1 MLQGTHSGQLFSD
14 LFSDLV
20 FLSNSCEGSNWT
32 VEDLEELP
40 VVEQIPILHR
50 LDHSVSVQRVAHL
63 GARAVTRIF
72 DVIVP
77 PPTNNTGLPI

>member
-50 LDHSVSVQRVAHL
+50 LDHSVSAQRVAPL
-63 GARAVTRIF
+63 GSQDF
-72 DVIVP
+72 
-77 PPTNNTGLPI
+77 N